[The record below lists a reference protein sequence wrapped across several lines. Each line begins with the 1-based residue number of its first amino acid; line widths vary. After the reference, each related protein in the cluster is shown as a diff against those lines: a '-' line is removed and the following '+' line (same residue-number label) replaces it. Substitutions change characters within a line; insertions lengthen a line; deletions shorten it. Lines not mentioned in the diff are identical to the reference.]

1 MLTMPRGSPGRVVLL
16 LAIQLLGRQRQE
28 DGEFEASPAM
38 IARYYLKNKIR
49 AEAMAHVASLR
60 PWIQSS
66 VS

>member
-1 MLTMPRGSPGRVVLL
+1 VVLL